1 MDDPVLTYFAENLST
16 VSKEELLQALENAL
30 GSASYWR
37 DACLLG
43 CLSNQ
48 RRSDSLRSGHV
59 IDSSGPQ
66 SNSH

>member
-1 MDDPVLTYFAENLST
+1 MNDPVLTYFAENLST

-43 CLSNQ
+43 SQLKTGWNKLISGDRFQ
-48 RRSDSLRSGHV
+48 KRS
-59 IDSSGPQ
+59 IDS
-66 SNSH
+66 H